1 MNQNDLASSATP
13 VVFVI
18 DDDASVRESL
28 ASLVQRAGWIAE
40 TFGSAQEFL
49 CRPQA
54 LTPHCLVLE
63 VSLPDISGLEL
74 QQRLSPHRIEMP
86 IIFMTG
92 YGDVATTV
100 KAMKAGAVE
109 FLTKPFHDDTLLN
122 TIRDAINRSH
132 ALMGSAAEMRRLRE
146 CYESLT
152 RREAEVMALVISG
165 LLNKQVAGELGIS
178 EITVKAHRGS
188 MMRKMNADSF
198 AGLIG
203 MAARLG
209 VAPDPR
215 PSAVSQ
221 KHPPQHRSRYD
232 LHTHRYDE
240 RRFDRAVSVPVP

>member
-63 VSLPDISGLEL
+63 VSLPGISGLEL

-86 IIFMTG
+86 IIFVTG

-109 FLTKPFHDDTLLN
+109 FLTKPFRDDTLLDA
-122 TIRDAINRSH
+122 IRDAINRSH
-132 ALMGSAAEMRRLRE
+132 ALLGSAAEMRRLRE
-146 CYESLT
+146 SYESLT

-165 LLNKQVAGELGIS
+165 LLNKQVAGELSIS

-188 MMRKMNADSF
+188 MMRKMKADSL
-198 AGLIG
+198 ADLVG
-203 MAARLG
+203 MAARLHI
-209 VAPDPR
+209 APYPR
-215 PSAVSQ
+215 PSQ
-221 KHPPQHRSRYD
+221 RRPPQNQPRYD

-240 RRFDRAVSVPVP
+240 RRSDRTVSVDAP